1 MKQKKQILV
10 IDDDIRIGDMLE
22 EMLTQEGYGVS
33 RAYSGT
39 EALLVLSVKK
49 PDLVLLDLMLP
60 GLGGEEVLPELA
72 GIPVIVVS
80 AKAGVE
86 EKVSLLLGGAADYEI
101 GRAHV

>member
-60 GLGGEEVLPELA
+60 GLGGDSGYCREREGRSRGESLPA
-72 GIPVIVVS
+72 S
-80 AKAGVE
+80 WRC
-86 EKVSLLLGGAADYEI
+86 GGLCDKT
-101 GRAHV
+101 V